1 MNLTHQPHRP
11 YLFIVGAAAIA
22 AGAIVALGACS
33 VDAGEGGIDSEELV
47 GAPED
52 VTADTSALTGS
63 LTVGAPLK
71 TTSDL
76 NLRTGPSTTN
86 SIIHVIPNGGNLTL
100 VQSSPTDGFY
110 KVNHDGTVGWA
121 SGSYLVAV
129 SASSAPRDA
138 AISRAISGVGFSYYW
153 GHGRFRPEGPASTT
167 AGSCSGGC
175 PDCTHSGTYG
185 GDCSGF
191 VAKVWQVP
199 SSNTDL
205 TIDSHPYSTVNF
217 DADASQW
224 STVSRSSV
232 VKGDAMVYNDNGA
245 GHIFIYKSGDGF
257 GSMYAYECK
266 GCSTGCV
273 FNLRTAS
280 TAYHAIRR
288 AGW

>member
-1 MNLTHQPHRP
+1 MNLTQRPHRP
-11 YLFIVGAAAIA
+11 FLFAALAAASA

-33 VDAGEGGIDSEELV
+33 VDAAEGGIDSEELI

-52 VTADTSALTGS
+52 VTTDESQLTGT

-76 NLRTGPSTTN
+76 NLRTGPGTTN
-86 SIIHVIPNGGNLTL
+86 SILHVIPSGGNVTL
-100 VQSSPTDGFY
+100 VSATPTDGWY
-110 KVNHDGTVGWA
+110 KINHDGTVGWA
-121 SGSYLVAV
+121 SGAYLVAV

-153 GHGRFRPEGPASTT
+153 GHGRYRPEGPSSSI
-167 AGSCSGGC
+167 AGSCSGSC

-191 VAKVWQVP
+191 AAKVWQVP

-205 TIDSHPYSTVNF
+205 TIDSHPYSTFNF
-217 DADASQW
+217 DTDSSQW

-232 VKGDAMVYNDNGA
+232 LKADAMVYNDNGA

-273 FNLRTAS
+273 YNLRTAS
-280 TAYHAIRR
+280 SAYHAIRR